1 MILIINASPRKKN
14 CFDISRKISKSLERE
29 NIENKIYDIYNLEIN
44 YCIACGYCEKTKGC
58 IFKDDMLYDEF
69 DKSDGVIVVSPV
81 CFNSTSAKLKTLV
94 DRTQAI
100 YASKYILND
109 SIIDRDKKRIGMYIA
124 VGGSNSYENQ
134 FDGGQILMDFFF
146 KSINTK
152 LKYNIRFNNTDKVE
166 FKDNNKFIEELEK
179 NLKYYIFDIKRLK

>member
-1 MILIINASPRKKN
+1 MVIIINASPRKKN
-14 CFDISRKISKSLERE
+14 CFDISRKISKTLDSE
-29 NIENKIYDIYNLEIN
+29 NIENKIYDIYDLEIN
-44 YCIACGYCEKTKGC
+44 YCIACGYCERVKGC
-58 IFKDDMLYDEF
+58 VFKDDMLYYEF
-69 DKSDGVIVVSPV
+69 DKADGVIVISPV
-81 CFNSTSAKLKTLV
+81 CFNSTSSKLKTLV

-109 SIIDRDKKRIGMYIA
+109 SIIDRSKKRIGMYIA

-152 LKYNIRFNNTDKVE
+152 LKYNLRFNNTDKIE
-166 FKDNNKFIEELEK
+166 FKDNDRINNELEK
-179 NLKYYIFDIKRLK
+179 NLKYYIFDIKRLN

>member
-1 MILIINASPRKKN
+1 
-14 CFDISRKISKSLERE
+14 
-29 NIENKIYDIYNLEIN
+29 
-44 YCIACGYCEKTKGC
+44 
-58 IFKDDMLYDEF
+58 MLYDEF

-109 SIIDRDKKRIGMYIA
+109 SIIDRDKKRIGIYIA